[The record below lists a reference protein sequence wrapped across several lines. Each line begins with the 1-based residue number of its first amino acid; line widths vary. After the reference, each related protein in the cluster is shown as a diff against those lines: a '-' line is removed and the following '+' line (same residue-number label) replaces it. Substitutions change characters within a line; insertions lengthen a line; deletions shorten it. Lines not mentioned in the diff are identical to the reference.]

1 MKVPRTPVR
10 GLEAETSFAE
20 IDFAREAA
28 LDHPLQCP
36 INSGAANAALI
47 AADEIKKVICTEM
60 TFLTQEYVEDMV
72 AFAGALATSGK
83 CRSWR

>member
-1 MKVPRTPVR
+1 MEVPRPPVR
-10 GLEAETSFAE
+10 WLEAESPFTEINFAGK
-20 IDFAREAA
+20 AT
-28 LDHPLQCP
+28 LDHPLQRP
-36 INSGAANAALI
+36 VNSGAADAALI
-47 AADEIKKVICTEM
+47 AADEIKKVIRAEM